1 MKLDLCIYEALSY
14 TSVPWKPHSWAWLSI
29 STNINYANIWEY
41 TVEGGADDGARYQTC
56 YANSTKGCI
65 HGSIWK
71 GSIVLDRPS
80 ELWSLE
86 AIQLLQTTPTWLVT
100 CPWPNGSAVPLMS
113 CTCTIHGFVM
123 AGAAP
128 TGKTK
133 QSRLRTWASWTSRL
147 VGFRAKASYPRARL
161 VLMQSTDEHANPQWC
176 HWQV

>member
-113 CTCTIHGFVM
+113 CTCTIHGFLSWR
-123 AGAAP
+123 ARHP
-128 TGKTK
+128 QEK
-133 QSRLRTWASWTSRL
+133 QSNQGYEHEHLGQADWL
-147 VGFRAKASYPRARL
+147 VSEQKAS
-161 VLMQSTDEHANPQWC
+161 
-176 HWQV
+176 